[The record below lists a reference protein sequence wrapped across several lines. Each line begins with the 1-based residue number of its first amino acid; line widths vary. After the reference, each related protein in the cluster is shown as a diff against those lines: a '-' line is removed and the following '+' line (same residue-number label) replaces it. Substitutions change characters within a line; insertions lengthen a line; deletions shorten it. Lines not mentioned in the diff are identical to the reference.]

1 VLATLKRK
9 FIGDKAFYKMV
20 LAIAMPIMIQNA
32 ITNFVGMLDN
42 IMVGLIGT
50 EQMTGVAIVNQI
62 IFVYN
67 LMIFGAVAGAGIF
80 GAQYFG
86 KGDHNGVRYAFRFK
100 VIASLLLTV
109 ISIAVF
115 IFVDDWMIMSYL
127 RGEGNVENIE
137 ASLKYGKEY
146 LGIMLV
152 GFIPYAL
159 VQCYAGT
166 LREAGE
172 TLMPMKAGIVAVLVN
187 LALNA
192 ILIFGLLGFPAMGAS
207 GAAIAT
213 VVSRFVELIFVVIW
227 THKHPDKHP
236 FIKGAFKSLYIPAG
250 VTWAI
255 FKKAL
260 PLILN
265 ESLWALSIALLS
277 QCYSTRGYD
286 VVSAVNITTTVSN
299 LFNVAFLSLGSSVGI
314 VSGQLLGAGDTE
326 GAVDATRKM
335 TAFSVA
341 SCLLFGGM
349 LALVAPF
356 FPMIYNTEPEIKS
369 LASSLILVMAA
380 TMPINALAHSCYFTL
395 RSGGRTFITILF
407 DSGYAFGVVYP
418 LIYALSHFTDIPI
431 IPLFICC
438 HVAEIGKGI
447 IGCILVK
454 KRIWVRNIVSDN

>member
-1 VLATLKRK
+1 MLATLKRK

-32 ITNFVGMLDN
+32 ITNLVGMLDN

-67 LMIFGAVAGAGIF
+67 LIIFGAVAGAGIF

-86 KGDHNGVRYAFRFK
+86 KGDHGGVRYAFRFK
-100 VIASLLLTV
+100 LVASLLLTA

-115 IFVDDWMIMSYL
+115 CFIDDWVIMSYL
-127 RGEGNVENIE
+127 QGEGNVENIE

-146 LGIMLV
+146 LGIMLI
-152 GFIPYAL
+152 GFVPFAL
-159 VQCYAGT
+159 AQCYAGT

-172 TLMPMKAGIVAVLVN
+172 TVIPMKAGIIAVLVN
-187 LALNA
+187 LVFNA
-192 ILIFGLLGFPAMGAS
+192 VLIFGLFGLPAMGAA
-207 GAAIAT
+207 GAALAT
-213 VVSRFVELIFVVIW
+213 VISRFVELIVVAFW
-227 THKHPDKHP
+227 THRHPEKNP

-250 VTWAI
+250 VSWAI

-265 ESLWALSIALLS
+265 EGLWSLSIALLS

-286 VVSAVNITTTVSN
+286 VVSAVNITTTVAN
-299 LFNVAFLSLGSSVGI
+299 VFNVAFLSLGNSVGI
-314 VSGQLLGAGDTE
+314 VSGQLLGAGDPE
-326 GAVDATRKM
+326 GAVDASRKM

-341 SCLLFGGM
+341 SCLLFGGL
-349 LALVAPF
+349 LALVAPY
-356 FPMIYNTEPEIKS
+356 FPLIYNTEASIKS

-380 TMPINALAHSCYFTL
+380 TMPINALAHACYFTL

-418 LIYALSHFTDIPI
+418 LIYTLSHFTAMPI
-431 IPLFICC
+431 VPLYLCC

-447 IGCILVK
+447 IGSILVK
-454 KRIWVRNIVSDN
+454 KRIWVRNIVSEN

>member
-1 VLATLKRK
+1 MLATFKKK

-42 IMVGLIGT
+42 IMVGLVGT

-67 LMIFGAVAGAGIF
+67 LMVFGAVAGAGIF

-86 KGDHNGVRYAFRFK
+86 KGDHKGVRYAFRFK
-100 VIASLLLTV
+100 VISSVLLTV
-109 ISIAVF
+109 AAIALF
-115 IFVDDWMIMSYL
+115 IFVDDALIMAYL

-137 ASLKYGKEY
+137 ASLGFGKEY
-146 LGIMLV
+146 LRIMLI
-152 GFIPYAL
+152 GFLPYTL

-166 LREAGE
+166 LRETGE
-172 TLMPMKAGIVAVLVN
+172 TLLPMKAGVIAVLTN
-187 LALNA
+187 LVLNA
-192 ILIFGLLGFPAMGAS
+192 VLIFGLCGFPAMGAA

-213 VVSRFVELIFVVIW
+213 VISRFAELAIVMIW
-227 THKHPDKHP
+227 THKNHERNP
-236 FIKGAFKSLYIPAG
+236 FIKGAFSSLHIPARIS
-250 VTWAI
+250 WAI

-299 LFNVAFLSLGSSVGI
+299 VFNVAFLSLGSSVGI
-314 VSGQLLGAGDTE
+314 VAGQLLGAGDTA
-326 GAVDATRKM
+326 GAIEAARKM
-335 TAFSVA
+335 SAFSVA
-341 SCLLFGGM
+341 SCLLFGGL
-349 LALVAPF
+349 LAAVAPV

-369 LASSLILVMAA
+369 LATSLIFVMAG

-395 RSGGRTFITILF
+395 RSGGRTLITILF
-407 DSGYAFGVVYP
+407 DSGYAFCVVYP
-418 LIYALSHFTDIPI
+418 LAYVLSHFTAVPI
-431 IPLFICC
+431 VPLFLCC
-438 HVAEIGKGI
+438 HLAEIGKGI
-447 IGCILVK
+447 IGCILVG
-454 KRIWVRNIVSDN
+454 KRIWVRNIVADK